1 MRTRSRSR
9 EEKSLGVDVET
20 LLAQCEKELG
30 ELREELEAEKRIVR
44 ELRDSSASAAVPV
57 VTEPGVSREDHERV
71 ERIASDL
78 RETCRVLALENKDLR
93 EKHASE
99 VAERERLVG
108 VVSSR
113 DSDLKRERLEWTKT
127 RDDIAANV
135 RTLCKS
141 LEQQKAQTK
150 RMEEELSKTKLT
162 LQQKNQELVASYGE
176 YAKIDNARAT
186 LNIRLQELMHH
197 NSQLTALMFQN
208 QQRG

>member
-1 MRTRSRSR
+1 M
-9 EEKSLGVDVET
+9 
-20 LLAQCEKELG
+20 LAQCEKELA

-44 ELRDSSASAAVPV
+44 ELRDSSVSAAVPV
-57 VTEPGVSREDHERV
+57 VTEPVVSHEEHERV
-71 ERIASDL
+71 ERIASEL

-141 LEQQKAQTK
+141 LEQQKAQAK
-150 RMEEELSKTKLT
+150 RMEEELSKTKTT
-162 LQQKNQELVASYGE
+162 LQQKNQELVASYRE
-176 YAKIDNARAT
+176 YAKVDNARAT